1 MKKRSRLLLAALLT
15 LLLLLS
21 VSGYWAVY
29 HVLPYSPIAP
39 RRFSQSEVIARLSAR
54 GSPDSLFSGVKPFSV
69 MTADSVRLAGL
80 FLPAKGTS
88 RGTVIF
94 LHGISSYKETRLRQA
109 QALAREGFNCAVYDS
124 RAHGESGGAYCTFG
138 FYEKKDVSVVIDT
151 LLRKFGPVGP
161 FALSGNSLG
170 AAVAVQT
177 LPLEPRIVCAVVQAP
192 FATLREV
199 VYDYQVRLYH
209 LPFRWVTNAALGESE
224 RIAHFVAD
232 SVSPERAASVAL
244 QPVLVIHGT
253 ADDEISIA
261 HGRRVF
267 AQLRSPGKEFFELPG
282 GDHGSLG
289 LVTREEYD
297 RRIVAFLRE
306 HLR

>member
-1 MKKRSRLLLAALLT
+1 MEGRTCAATRS
-15 LLLLLS
+15 
-21 VSGYWAVY
+21 
-29 HVLPYSPIAP
+29 
-39 RRFSQSEVIARLSAR
+39 
-54 GSPDSLFSGVKPFSV
+54 
-69 MTADSVRLAGL
+69 
-80 FLPAKGTS
+80 
-88 RGTVIF
+88 
-94 LHGISSYKETRLRQA
+94 
-109 QALAREGFNCAVYDS
+109 
-124 RAHGESGGAYCTFG
+124 
-138 FYEKKDVSVVIDT
+138 
-151 LLRKFGPVGP
+151 
-161 FALSGNSLG
+161 
-170 AAVAVQT
+170 
-177 LPLEPRIVCAVVQAP
+177 PRIACAVVQAP

-253 ADDEISIA
+253 ADDEITIA

-267 AQLRSPGKEFFELPG
+267 TQLRSPGKEFFELPE

-289 LVTREEYD
+289 KVSREEYD
-297 RRIVAFLRE
+297 RRISAFLRA